1 MVSDLS
7 EQKIFEN
14 ERLLSLFIPSQLL
27 FSSYQ
32 NWTQQSFLCPFTPL
46 LSTGCEGLYT
56 KDRLSLCGQ
65 SPARPISNKELGK
78 KGVGRRATTKL
89 AGRWKGS
96 WDKGTFETFQREFPK
111 KPRRILC
118 PTKIGQNRTT

>member
-1 MVSDLS
+1 MASDLS

-32 NWTQQSFLCPFTPL
+32 SSTHQSFLYPFTPL
-46 LSTGCEGLYT
+46 LSTGCESLYT
-56 KDRLSLCGQ
+56 KDRLSLCRQ
-65 SPARPISNKELGK
+65 IRARPISNKELGK
-78 KGVGRRATTKL
+78 KGVGRKTTIQL

-96 WDKGTFETFQREFPK
+96 WDKGTFETFHREFQK
-111 KPRRILC
+111 KPRRIVC
-118 PTKIGQNRTT
+118 PTKIGQNRTK